1 MGIAKIVHFDVALTF
16 RQQNLAKEH
25 ELFAR
30 ECHLYIVSRRPKTYI
45 DPESVRLDPGGV
57 RGQIVI
63 EASPGKTYRAFE
75 APFSLV
81 ADEELKWDAGTATDY
96 YRIVG
101 ATTGERYAHG
111 DTWAFALFASYSP
124 DLAAQEVLYVGQAF
138 GKEGERSSLERVLV
152 HKTIQKIYADHQSAG
167 FDIFISFLR
176 LAEGGSI
183 LEIGS
188 STSAEADKASVIAA
202 ERADINSVLKSL
214 ISPVDME
221 RERITLSEAAL
232 ISYFKPSYNIQ
243 HKKNFPGR
251 RSSLALNFDA
261 QGYTNLSVSLGDGGS
276 GVQFW
281 SEERRES
288 RYHRFSCFL
297 PSANEGSSGDL
308 AIAAEETEARLLS
321 ISDRVALDI
330 RDSPITLALLTG
342 DLPER
347 FNRI

>member
-1 MGIAKIVHFDVALTF
+1 MGIAKIVHFDVALIF

-25 ELFAR
+25 ELLAR
-30 ECHLYIVSRRPKTYI
+30 GCHLYIVSRRPRTYI
-45 DPESVRLDPGGV
+45 DPESVRLDPGGI
-57 RGQIVI
+57 RGQVII
-63 EASPGKTYRAFE
+63 EASHGKDYRDFE

-81 ADEELKWDAGTATDY
+81 ADEELKWDAGTLTDY

-101 ATTGERYAHG
+101 GSTGTRYVHG

-138 GKEGERSSLERVLV
+138 GKEGERSSLDRVLE

-176 LAEGGSI
+176 LADGASI
-183 LEIGS
+183 LQIGS
-188 STSAEADKASVIAA
+188 SASAEAYKASVTAA
-202 ERADINSVLKSL
+202 ERADINSVFKSL
-214 ISPVDME
+214 RRRADMQ
-221 RERITLSEAAL
+221 REQITLSEAAF

-251 RSSLALNFDA
+251 RSSLALNLDA
-261 QGYTNLSVSLGDGGS
+261 QGYTNLSVSLDDGGS

-297 PSANEGSSGDL
+297 PSANEASLRDL
-308 AIAAEETEARLLS
+308 SITAEEAESGLLA
-321 ISDRVALDI
+321 ISDRIALDI